1 MKLYH
6 SIGPNPRLV
15 KMFAAEKGIAL
26 ELRDVDIIAG
36 DNRLPAYLAINPTGT
51 TPVLELDDGSHVA
64 ETAAICEF
72 LEELQP
78 RPALIGDTPA
88 RRAAARMWWRRVD
101 LLVVQPMTAGFRGAE
116 GLPLFKDRVVCL
128 PQAADDLKRS
138 ARQGLDWFEEQVGDR
153 PYIAGDAMTVADLLL
168 FCFVEFGAQV
178 GQGLAP
184 AHRRLAHW
192 RDRVAGRP
200 SAGLPWL

>member
-15 KMFAAEKGIAL
+15 KMFAAEKGIAP
-26 ELRDVDIIAG
+26 ELVMVDIIG
-36 DNRLPAYLAINPTGT
+36 GENRQPAYLAINPTAT
-51 TPVLELDDGSHVA
+51 TPVLALDDGSHIA
-64 ETAAICEF
+64 ETAAICEY

-78 RPALIGDTPA
+78 QPALIGSTPA
-88 RRAAARMWWRRVD
+88 QRAATRMWWRRAD

-116 GLPLFKDRVVCL
+116 GLALFKDRVVCL
-128 PQAADDLKRS
+128 PQAADDLKRT
-138 ARQGLDWFEEQVGDR
+138 ARLGLDWFEAQLGGR
-153 PYIAGDAMTVADLLL
+153 PYIVGDAMTVADLLL
-168 FCFVEFGAQV
+168 FCFVEFGEQV

-192 RDRVAGRP
+192 RDRIASRP
-200 SAGLPWL
+200 SAALPWL